1 MSLLP
6 QRYRRLVQSMERPV
20 GVDQPV
26 QSDRFRTIGDVA
38 IGAVIGLVMAC
49 VLFERSF
56 FWGDDA
62 LVTGIIGDAG
72 SSFAGFR
79 AFIAD
84 DWHFPLLETD
94 NMTNGDGD
102 PTVIAFTDSLPLWSL
117 IAKLFGFLGISAN
130 TWIAFWYYGAVVLQ
144 GAAAGLAA
152 STHRVQSRWTTVTV
166 AVVAVSAPVLIMRV
180 WHPGLY
186 GHFVLLL
193 FWAAAGHFW
202 HRRNLT
208 AAWWMLAV
216 TLLSLLI
223 HPYIFAMV
231 GAGSVGVLLSAANNR
246 WLSLKEAGV
255 WFAVSP
261 LVLLTAMFVF
271 GYLPNDAVPPGG
283 YGAFAMPVVSPF
295 WPQWSGLWP
304 GNEWILANEND
315 SFEGIN
321 YLGAGGVFAVVL
333 ALAVSRRRLLAFAIQ
348 QQLLL
353 AVFAVMTVVAI
364 TYNVYFWTQV
374 PVRPLGVDLAALKNR
389 DPVPLVIL
397 GLLLLLSVALF
408 VWSWRSERGAVVR
421 PALTAFAVV
430 GVASVAVTA
439 LDRDFIWLQLQQF
452 RASGRFFWII
462 GYGMTL
468 GALVSIDRWFAENR
482 DQRWSSPA
490 LLGVTMV
497 VLAGLQVA
505 DTGKYRDFVP
515 VMFSA
520 TPERVEE
527 IDALS
532 TLALAHDE
540 VRITPEW
547 FCVATVNDAL
557 HEFQDMVS
565 ASTSSGVLIDGYYGG
580 RTSVVAACA
589 EDAVAP
595 GDGVLTVVVRP
606 ILEPELIDK
615 DPSVECRYSQHMAL
629 CSSRWG
635 AIDPSIADRFAEA
648 PLEWPSP

>member
-1 MSLLP
+1 M
-6 QRYRRLVQSMERPV
+6 
-20 GVDQPV
+20 
-26 QSDRFRTIGDVA
+26 
-38 IGAVIGLVMAC
+38 GALIGLAMAC

-56 FWGDDA
+56 FWGEDA

-94 NMTNGDGD
+94 NMTNAQGD

-117 IAKLFGFLGISAN
+117 TAKVFGFLGISAN
-130 TWIAFWYYGAVVLQ
+130 TWIALWYYGGVTMQ
-144 GAAAGLAA
+144 GAAAGLAS
-152 STHRVQSRWTTVTV
+152 STHRVQSRWTTVAI
-166 AVVAVSAPVLIMRV
+166 AVMAVSAPVLIMRV

-202 HRRNLT
+202 HQRTLK
-208 AAWWMLAV
+208 AAWWLLGV
-216 TLLSLLI
+216 TLVSLLI

-231 GAGSVGVLLSAANNR
+231 GAASVGVLLSAATNR
-246 WLSLKEAGV
+246 WLSSKEV
-255 WFAVSP
+255 VIWFTVSP
-261 LVLLTAMFVF
+261 VVLLTAMYVF

-321 YLGAGGVFAVVL
+321 YLGAGGVVAVVT
-333 ALAVSRRRLLAFAIQ
+333 ALVVSRRRLVAFAIR

-353 AVFAVMTVVAI
+353 AVFAVMTAVAV

-374 PVRPLGVDLAALKNR
+374 PFRPLGVELAALKNR
-389 DPVPLVIL
+389 EPVPVIVL
-397 GLLLLLSVALF
+397 GLVLLGCVALF
-408 VWSWRSERGAVVR
+408 VWSWGSERGAVVR
-421 PALTAFAVV
+421 PSLTAFAVL
-430 GVASVAVTA
+430 GVVCVAITLV
-439 LDRDFIWLQLQQF
+439 DRDFFWLQLQQF

-468 GALVSIDRWFAENR
+468 GALVLIDRWFAEHR
-482 DQRWSSPA
+482 DQGWASPA
-490 LLGVTMV
+490 LVGITMLI
-497 VLAGLQVA
+497 LAGLQVA
-505 DTGKYRDFVP
+505 DTGQYRDFVP
-515 VMFSA
+515 LMFSA

-527 IDALS
+527 IEALS
-532 TLALAHDE
+532 AVVSAHDE

-547 FCVATVNDAL
+547 FCAAAENDAL

-565 ASTSSGVLIDGYYGG
+565 ASTAVGVVIDGYYGG
-580 RTSVVAACA
+580 RTSVTAACA
-589 EDAVAP
+589 EEAVAP
-595 GDGVLTVVVRP
+595 GGGVLTVVVRP
-606 ILEPELIDK
+606 ILAPELIDMA
-615 DPSVECRYSQHMAL
+615 PSVECRYTQHMAL
-629 CSSRWG
+629 CSSRWA
-635 AIDPSIADRFAEA
+635 AIDASITDRFADA
-648 PLEWPSP
+648 PLPWPAP